1 MTRRELIAAVAAAEG
16 ITAKEAELA
25 VKTVFAS
32 FEKTLINEDRVEIR
46 GFGSF
51 KVKAYRRYQGR
62 NPKTGDII
70 EPDFDFELADLYE
83 RHGGQL
89 ERALSEGAEIENLAD
104 CPGVHELVMG
114 LSTESGRRF
123 LRQHR
128 ETLRRRQAGTELVIA
143 RFQTEK

>member
-1 MTRRELIAAVAAAEG
+1 MGHGHETGLEIIGQVRREQREW
-16 ITAKEAELA
+16 
-25 VKTVFAS
+25 
-32 FEKTLINEDRVEIR
+32 RRR
-46 GFGSF
+46 GFPVG
-51 KVKAYRRYQGR
+51 
-62 NPKTGDII
+62 KTGDII